1 MANSMILA
9 CPACGG
15 TLEATR
21 LHCRACDIAIE
32 GRFATSPLA
41 VLTEEQ
47 QAFVA
52 TFIAARGNIKLMER
66 HLGISYPTVRSRLDA
81 VRRALGLPDLAAGE
95 SEPEDGDLSELLDRV
110 ASGELSVDNAI
121 DSLE

>member
-1 MANSMILA
+1 MAKSMILA

-15 TLEATR
+15 DLDATR
-21 LHCRACDIAIE
+21 LHCGACDVAIE
-32 GRFATSPLA
+32 GRFATSPFA
-41 VLTEEQ
+41 ALTEDQ
-47 QAFVA
+47 QAFLN
-52 TFIAARGNIKLMER
+52 TFISARGNIKLMER

-95 SEPEDGDLSELLDRV
+95 AEPESGALSDVLDRL
-110 ASGELSVDNAI
+110 ASGELSVDDAI